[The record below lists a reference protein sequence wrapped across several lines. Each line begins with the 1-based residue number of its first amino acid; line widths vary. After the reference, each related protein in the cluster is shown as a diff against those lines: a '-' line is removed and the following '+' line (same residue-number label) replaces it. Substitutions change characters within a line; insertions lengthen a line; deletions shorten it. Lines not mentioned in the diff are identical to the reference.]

1 MKYRLVEYIEL
12 LLTLFLHMG
21 WDGSEQDVKVE
32 GKDVHMATE
41 PYLVV
46 SHRDTMVTCHF
57 LDKKEADCN
66 N

>member
-1 MKYRLVEYIEL
+1 
-12 LLTLFLHMG
+12 MG

-32 GKDVHMATE
+32 SKDVHTAAE
-41 PYLVV
+41 PYSDV
-46 SHRDTMVTCHF
+46 SRRDTMVTCHF